1 MNLQSEELQY
11 SVAWFTPLPSP
22 SRLVAGK
29 WGHQRSAF
37 WQGRFQLSKHCI
49 CASLLKILLDAA
61 RGFALHD
68 LPSALAQPASAYPA
82 CCRLAKSLRHHCFPD
97 VAFVSTASPTSDFIC
112 LAFVRQINVVN
123 GYFLGYLI
131 ASTGEKCQMLFY
143 FVVEMWSLFISSHA
157 LCTALPFHYPDSVG
171 CVANMP
177 NRPSTSSCSL

>member
-97 VAFVSTASPTSDFIC
+97 VAFVSIASPTFDFIC

-123 GYFLGYLI
+123 GYFLGIYGWKMPDVILFRRRNVIIIHII
-131 ASTGEKCQMLFY
+131 ACPLHCIA
-143 FVVEMWSLFISSHA
+143 VSLSRLGW
-157 LCTALPFHYPDSVG
+157 LCGQDA
-171 CVANMP
+171 
-177 NRPSTSSCSL
+177 